1 MTKKFREVST
11 PNLKTLILVITHL
24 LKIPLIKV
32 KGNYMKNIQI
42 QGRKLIPINILIKK
56 RVYTLT
62 LHLHQNY

>member
-1 MTKKFREVST
+1 MTRKIREVST
-11 PNLKTLILVITHL
+11 PNLKTLILVITRL

-42 QGRKLIPINILIKK
+42 QGRKMLPINILIKK
-56 RVYTLT
+56 RMITLT